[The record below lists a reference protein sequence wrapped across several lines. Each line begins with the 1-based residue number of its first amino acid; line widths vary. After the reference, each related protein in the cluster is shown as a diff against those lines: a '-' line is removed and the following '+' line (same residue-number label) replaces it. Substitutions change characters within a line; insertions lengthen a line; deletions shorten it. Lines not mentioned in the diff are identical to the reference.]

1 LAEECGGKSWPFW
14 KRIRSLAAI
23 HGKLAVP
30 LSNTEN
36 RRPYTTLQMR
46 YCTFLLI
53 SALALGSL
61 HAQTPSPRLQTFLR
75 QQLQFSAQ
83 NIDDVGR
90 GKAVA
95 RILPSEKQEV
105 AVFGIVL
112 VHAPAD
118 FFVDRFRDIESYKK
132 GTSILQVKKFSDPP
146 RMEDLRQLT
155 IDKDDLRA
163 LRNCKVGDCAVKLPS
178 NVILRVQKE
187 IDWSSPDAEQKV
199 TELGRSAL
207 LQYVERYLAGGNAQL
222 SEYSD
227 KKQPLRVA
235 EQFEAILK
243 ASPYIFDYDPEF
255 YEYLSDYPKKHLDG
269 VEDFLYWS
277 KEKFGLKP
285 VISVTHVSIYRKP
298 EFNVTLIASKQIYA
312 NHYFE
317 ASLGLTVALSSA
329 QAPDP
334 SFYLLYFNRSRSD
347 ALHGGFS
354 GLARGQVKS
363 RARSGAL
370 ENLAKIQ
377 RSIEAQ
383 FAARPA
389 N

>member
-1 LAEECGGKSWPFW
+1 LENIPQFSGK
-14 KRIRSLAAI
+14 RRL
-23 HGKLAVP
+23 LAVILP
-30 LSNTEN
+30 NAEN
-36 RRPYTTLQMR
+36 GRPTLQMR
-46 YCTFLLI
+46 YFTLFLI
-53 SALALGSL
+53 STLALGSL
-61 HAQTPSPRLQTFLR
+61 RTQTPSPQLQTFLR
-75 QQLQFSAQ
+75 QQLQFSDHS
-83 NIDDVGR
+83 IDDLRKGR
-90 GKAVA
+90 AVA
-95 RILPSEKQEV
+95 KILPSEKQEV

-112 VHAPAD
+112 VRVPAD

-132 GTSILQVKKFSDPP
+132 GASILEVKKFSDPSK
-146 RMEDLRQLT
+146 MEDLSQLT
-155 IDKDDLRA
+155 IDKDDLA
-163 LRNCKVGDCAVKLPS
+163 DLRNCKVGDCAVKLPS
-178 NVILRVQKE
+178 SVILRVQKE
-187 IDWSSPDAEQKV
+187 INWSSADAEQQA
-199 TELGRSAL
+199 TELARTVL
-207 LQYVERYLAGGNAQL
+207 LQYVQRYLAGGNEQL

-235 EQFEAILK
+235 EQFDAILK

-255 YEYLSDYPKKHLDG
+255 YGYLSDYPKKHLDG

-298 EFNVTLIASKQIYA
+298 ELNVTLIASKQIYA

-317 ASLGLTVALSSA
+317 ASLGLTVALAAS
-329 QAPDP
+329 QDPDP

-363 RARSGAL
+363 RARKDAL
-370 ENLAKIQ
+370 ENLANVR

>member
-1 LAEECGGKSWPFW
+1 MGVLENIPQSSGN
-14 KRIRSLAAI
+14 
-23 HGKLAVP
+23 HGKLAVA
-30 LSNTEN
+30 LYNVEN

-61 HAQTPSPRLQTFLR
+61 RAQTPSPQLQTFLR
-75 QQLQFSAQ
+75 QQLQFSEQ
-83 NIDDVGR
+83 NIDDVRR

-132 GTSILQVKKFSDPP
+132 GTSILQVKKFGDPP

-163 LRNCKVGDCAVKLPS
+163 LRNCKVGDCGVKLPS

-199 TELGRSAL
+199 TELGRTAL
-207 LQYVERYLAGGNAQL
+207 LQYVERYLAGGNKQL

-227 KKQPLRVA
+227 KKQPLRVT
-235 EQFEAILK
+235 EQFDAILK

-255 YEYLSDYPKKHLDG
+255 YEYLRDYPRKKLDG
-269 VEDFLYWS
+269 VENFLYWS
-277 KEKFGLKP
+277 KERFGLKP
-285 VISVTHVSIYRKP
+285 VISVTHVSIYRRP
-298 EFNVTLIASKQIYA
+298 ELNLTVIASKQIYA

-317 ASLGLTVALSSA
+317 ASLGLTVALA
-329 QAPDP
+329 AARDPNP

-363 RARSGAL
+363 RARNGAL
-370 ENLAKIQ
+370 ENLVKIQ

-383 FAARPA
+383 FAARPT

>member
-1 LAEECGGKSWPFW
+1 LAEECGAQGLDLLENTPQS
-14 KRIRSLAAI
+14 SGD
-23 HGKLAVP
+23 HTKLAVS

-36 RRPYTTLQMR
+36 GRPHTTLQMR
-46 YCTFLLI
+46 YFTLFLI
-53 SALALGSL
+53 STLALGSL
-61 HAQTPSPRLQTFLR
+61 RAQTLSPQLQTFLR
-75 QQLQFSAQ
+75 QQLQFSNQ
-83 NIDDVGR
+83 SIDDLRKGR
-90 GKAVA
+90 AVTK
-95 RILPSEKQEV
+95 ILPSEKQEV

-112 VHAPAD
+112 MRVPAD

-132 GTSILQVKKFSDPP
+132 GASILEVKKFSDPP
-146 RMEDLRQLT
+146 KMEDLSQLT
-155 IDKDDLRA
+155 IDKDDLA
-163 LRNCKVGDCAVKLPS
+163 DLRNCKIGDCAVKLPS
-178 NVILRVQKE
+178 SVISRVQKE
-187 IDWSSPDAEQKV
+187 INWSCPGAEQQATDLARTV
-199 TELGRSAL
+199 L
-207 LQYVERYLAGGNAQL
+207 LQYVERYLTGGNEQL

-235 EQFEAILK
+235 EQFDAILK

-298 EFNVTLIASKQIYA
+298 ELSVTLIASKQIYA

-317 ASLGLTVALSSA
+317 ASLGLTVALSAS
-329 QAPDP
+329 QDPDP

-363 RARSGAL
+363 RARKGAL
-370 ENLAKIQ
+370 ENLVNVQ

-383 FAARPA
+383 FATRST

>member
-1 LAEECGGKSWPFW
+1 
-14 KRIRSLAAI
+14 
-23 HGKLAVP
+23 
-30 LSNTEN
+30 
-36 RRPYTTLQMR
+36 
-46 YCTFLLI
+46 
-53 SALALGSL
+53 
-61 HAQTPSPRLQTFLR
+61 
-75 QQLQFSAQ
+75 
-83 NIDDVGR
+83 
-90 GKAVA
+90 
-95 RILPSEKQEV
+95 
-105 AVFGIVL
+105 VL
-112 VHAPAD
+112 VRVPAD

-132 GTSILQVKKFSDPP
+132 GASILEVKKFSAPP
-146 RMEDLRQLT
+146 KMEDLSQLT
-155 IDKDDLRA
+155 IDKNDLA
-163 LRNCKVGDCAVKLPS
+163 DLRNCKVGDCAVKLPS
-178 NVILRVQKE
+178 SVILRVQKE
-187 IDWSSPDAEQKV
+187 INWSSADAEQQA
-199 TELGRSAL
+199 TELARTVL
-207 LQYVERYLAGGNAQL
+207 LQYVQRYLAGGNEQL

-235 EQFEAILK
+235 EQFDAILK
-243 ASPYIFDYDPEF
+243 ASPYIFAYDPEF
-255 YEYLSDYPKKHLDG
+255 YGYLSDYPKKHLDG

-298 EFNVTLIASKQIYA
+298 ELSVTLIASKQIYA

-317 ASLGLTVALSSA
+317 ASLGLTAALAASKD
-329 QAPDP
+329 PDP

-363 RARSGAL
+363 WARKGAL
-370 ENLAKIQ
+370 ENLVNVQ

>member
-1 LAEECGGKSWPFW
+1 
-14 KRIRSLAAI
+14 
-23 HGKLAVP
+23 
-30 LSNTEN
+30 
-36 RRPYTTLQMR
+36 
-46 YCTFLLI
+46 
-53 SALALGSL
+53 
-61 HAQTPSPRLQTFLR
+61 
-75 QQLQFSAQ
+75 
-83 NIDDVGR
+83 
-90 GKAVA
+90 
-95 RILPSEKQEV
+95 
-105 AVFGIVL
+105 
-112 VHAPAD
+112 
-118 FFVDRFRDIESYKK
+118 
-132 GTSILQVKKFSDPP
+132 
-146 RMEDLRQLT
+146 
-155 IDKDDLRA
+155 
-163 LRNCKVGDCAVKLPS
+163 VKLPS

-187 IDWSSPDAEQKV
+187 IDWSSPDAEQQA
-199 TELGRSAL
+199 TELARTVL
-207 LQYVERYLAGGNAQL
+207 LQYVERYLTGGNEQL

-235 EQFEAILK
+235 EQFDAILK

-298 EFNVTLIASKQIYA
+298 EFDVTLIASKQIYA

-317 ASLGLTVALSSA
+317 ASLGLTVALASA
-329 QAPDP
+329 QDPDP

-363 RARSGAL
+363 RARKGAL

>member
-1 LAEECGGKSWPFW
+1 
-14 KRIRSLAAI
+14 
-23 HGKLAVP
+23 
-30 LSNTEN
+30 
-36 RRPYTTLQMR
+36 
-46 YCTFLLI
+46 
-53 SALALGSL
+53 
-61 HAQTPSPRLQTFLR
+61 
-75 QQLQFSAQ
+75 
-83 NIDDVGR
+83 
-90 GKAVA
+90 
-95 RILPSEKQEV
+95 
-105 AVFGIVL
+105 
-112 VHAPAD
+112 
-118 FFVDRFRDIESYKK
+118 
-132 GTSILQVKKFSDPP
+132 
-146 RMEDLRQLT
+146 
-155 IDKDDLRA
+155 
-163 LRNCKVGDCAVKLPS
+163 VKLPS

-199 TELGRSAL
+199 TELGRTAL
-207 LQYVERYLAGGNAQL
+207 LQYVERYLAGGNEQL

-227 KKQPLRVA
+227 KKLPLRVA
-235 EQFEAILK
+235 EQFDAILK

-255 YEYLSDYPKKHLDG
+255 YGYLSDYPKKHLDG

-317 ASLGLTVALSSA
+317 ASLGLTVALAAS
-329 QAPDP
+329 QDPDP

-363 RARSGAL
+363 RARKGAL